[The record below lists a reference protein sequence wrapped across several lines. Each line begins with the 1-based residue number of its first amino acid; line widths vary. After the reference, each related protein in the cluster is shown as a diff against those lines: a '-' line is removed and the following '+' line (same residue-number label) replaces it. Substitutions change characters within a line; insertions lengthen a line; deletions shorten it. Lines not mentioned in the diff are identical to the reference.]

1 MNAFNTK
8 TTLRSAMLA
17 ATVAAAMGA
26 GLAQAASG
34 DASKPSDS
42 TAVKKTER
50 VVSDSWITTKVKSEL
65 LANKGTKAFK
75 VNVKTTHGAVALS
88 GSLPTQEG
96 VDQVKQIAEKVK
108 GVTSVD
114 TSALTV
120 ASK

>member
-1 MNAFNTK
+1 MK
-8 TTLRSAMLA
+8 TLTSKNLLHGAMLA
-17 ATVAAAMGA
+17 AAMTLALGA
-26 GLAQAASG
+26 GMAQAAS
-34 DASKPSDS
+34 DS
-42 TAVKKTER
+42 TKPADSSAVKKTER

-75 VNVKTTHGAVALS
+75 VNVKTMHGAVALT

-96 VDQVKQIAEKVK
+96 VDQVKQIAGKVK